1 MQLYINIMQLIIGY
15 AEHIKTRSVTSKIFA
30 VYLLYA
36 ATSQGWKIAEN
47 PFQFGREGN
56 LHNAAI

>member
-1 MQLYINIMQLIIGY
+1 MGH
-15 AEHIKTRSVTSKIFA
+15 AEHIKTRSITSKNFV

>member
-1 MQLYINIMQLIIGY
+1 MQLIIGY
-15 AEHIKTRSVTSKIFA
+15 AEHIETRSVTSKIFA